1 MGDSMSDVDAMKSIA
16 TSPRIGY
23 CRVSTEGQ
31 NLENQR
37 AVLKAHGCIRIF
49 EEKVSGAKR
58 ERIEL
63 DALLSHLRHG
73 DTVVVT
79 RLDRLARNTRDL
91 LDIAER
97 LRELGAGL
105 LSLAE
110 PWADTSSPAGKMILT
125 VMAGIADFER
135 SLILE
140 RTATGR
146 KAAQAR
152 GVKFGRTRAL
162 TDAQLNAA
170 KLMLQQP
177 SATVTAVAKA
187 FKVNRSTL
195 YRAMAEANFP

>member
-1 MGDSMSDVDAMKSIA
+1 MDAIEP
-16 TSPRIGY
+16 TSAGSRIGY
-23 CRVSTEGQ
+23 CRVSSDGQ
-31 NLENQR
+31 SLENQR
-37 AVLKAHGCIRIF
+37 NTLKVNGCMRIF

-63 DALLSHLRHG
+63 DALLRHLRRG
-73 DTVVVT
+73 DIVVVT

-97 LRELGAGL
+97 LNELGAGL
-105 LSLAE
+105 LSLVE

-152 GVKFGRTRAL
+152 GVKFGRTRSL
-162 TDAQLNAA
+162 TDAQLSAA
-170 KLMLQQP
+170 RLMLQQP
-177 SATVTAVAKA
+177 SASVTAVAKA

-195 YRAMAEANFP
+195 YRALAGDNSS

>member
-1 MGDSMSDVDAMKSIA
+1 MNDVAVMKSIG

-31 NLENQR
+31 SLENQR
-37 AVLKAHGCIRIF
+37 AVLKANGCIRIF

-63 DALLSHLRHG
+63 DALLGHLRDG

-146 KAAQAR
+146 KAAKAR

-162 TDAQLNAA
+162 TDAQLSAA

-177 SATVTAVAKA
+177 NATVTAVAKA

-195 YRAMAEANFP
+195 YRAMAEVNSP